1 MNRLF
6 IEDIP
11 VKQHNMNWKIADRRL
26 CFNLIG
32 VIILLGGLGSAFMI
46 YRFAENNLTNV
57 LSYEEGDG
65 SVYPVNPEDSKKYI
79 RDLELYGGRANV
91 LATEFRLWLVG
102 LWQEKSL
109 AFTIAFITVLIS
121 SGFFY
126 AAKYPLSHLSQGI
139 RSKNNQDRSE

>member
-1 MNRLF
+1 
-6 IEDIP
+6 
-11 VKQHNMNWKIADRRL
+11 MNWKIADHRL

-32 VIILLGGLGSAFMI
+32 VIILLGGLGSALMI

-57 LSYEEGDG
+57 LCYEEGGG
-65 SVYPVNPEDSKKYI
+65 SVYPVNLEDSKKYI
-79 RDLELYGGRANV
+79 RDLELYGGKANV

-102 LWQEKSL
+102 LWQGESL

-126 AAKYPLSHLSQGI
+126 AAKYRHPIYLKVSAVKTI
-139 RSKNNQDRSE
+139 KTDPTKK